1 MTIKQRLTEKMK
13 MSLKA
18 HDSNRLGAIRYALSE
33 IKTTEIDAGEL
44 DDQAAGKILA
54 KIIKQSQESI
64 EQYQRG
70 NRPDLVQAEHFKI
83 SVWQS
88 FLPEPMSQAEIKTA
102 IAEVIA
108 QVAAREFNQVM
119 PAVMTQLAGRAPG
132 ALVATLVKD
141 ALSHD

>member
-1 MTIKQRLTEKMK
+1 MK
-13 MSLKA
+13 TSLKA
-18 HDSNRLGAIRYALSE
+18 HDADRLGAIRYALSE

-70 NRPDLVQAEHFKI
+70 NRPDLVQAEQFKI

-88 FLPEPMSQAEIKTA
+88 FLPEPLSQAEIETV
-102 IAEVIA
+102 IAEVIT
-108 QVAAREFNQVM
+108 QVTTREFTQVM
-119 PAVMTQLAGRAPG
+119 PAVMTRLAGKAPG
-132 ALVATLVKD
+132 ALVASLVKS